1 MESQPE
7 VAPAPAAATAPASE
21 TAAPKK
27 ELTMSFTDK
36 AGEAAKKQLAKRK
49 TPDAMI
55 RVGIKGGGCSGFSY
69 VIEFEDNPPREGRD
83 RVYEVNGAKFV
94 VDKKSLVYL
103 NGTVLDWKVTL
114 MSQGFEFIN
123 PQVKSNCG
131 CGHSFQV

>member
-1 MESQPE
+1 METNPDI
-7 VAPAPAAATAPASE
+7 AATPSPPDP
-21 TAAPKK
+21 PKK

-36 AGEAAKKQLAKRK
+36 AAEAAKKQLAKRK

-55 RVGIKGGGCSGFSY
+55 RVGIKGGGCSGFGY
-69 VIEFEDNPPREGRD
+69 VIEFEDGPPREGRD

-103 NGTVLDWKVTL
+103 AGTILDWKVTL

>member
-1 MESQPE
+1 MNSDPHIS
-7 VAPAPAAATAPASE
+7 APTPSTE
-21 TAAPKK
+21 EAPKK

-36 AGEAAKKQLAKRK
+36 AAEAAKKQLAKRK

-55 RVGIKGGGCSGFSY
+55 RIGIKGGGCSGFGY

-114 MSQGFEFIN
+114 MSQGFEFLN